1 MTYIKKGTRAFHFT
15 TLALFAGAFS
25 TYANLYMTQPVL
37 PMIAQTFHVSPA
49 TASLSLSLT
58 TLALACF
65 MLIVGSLSEAWGR
78 KNIMTFS
85 MVAVAILSLA
95 IAFAPSFSTLLTF
108 RIIQGI
114 VFAGLPAIAMAYL
127 AEEMDPA
134 SLGIA
139 MGLYI
144 SGNSIGGLAG
154 RVIMGFITDLFNWHI
169 AMLSIGIISLIVA
182 IAFYFLLPKSQ
193 NFTPKK
199 LAFKPLLHSML
210 KHLQDPAMLVL
221 FGLGFVLMGSFVT
234 LYNYVS
240 FLLTAPPY
248 QLSQTLVGSIFLIY
262 LVGTISSTWMGNLA
276 SRYGKYGVILLTLS
290 LMIIGALM
298 TLNHHLVI
306 VILGMALFTFGFFGG
321 HSIASSWVSGQAS
334 HDKAQASALYLFFY
348 YGGSSIGGTLGG
360 FFWIHNGW
368 SGVIFLILSFLIF
381 GIILLFFLKKITKK
395 RTGTKQSFLF

>member
-1 MTYIKKGTRAFHFT
+1 MTYIKRGSRAFRFT

-37 PMIAQTFHVSPA
+37 PMIAKNFHVSPA

-58 TLALACF
+58 TTALACF

-85 MVAVAILSLA
+85 MVAVALLSIA
-95 IAFAPSFSTLLTF
+95 ISFAPSFNTLLIL

-127 AEEMDPA
+127 GEEIEPA

-154 RVIMGFITDLFNWHI
+154 RVIMGSISDLFNWHI
-169 AMLSIGIISLIVA
+169 AMLTIGIISLIVA

-193 NFTPKK
+193 HFVAKK
-199 LAFKPLLHSML
+199 LAFKPLVHSMMMHL
-210 KHLQDPAMLVL
+210 KDPSMLLL
-221 FGLGFVLMGSFVT
+221 FGVGFVLMGSFVT

-240 FLLTAPPY
+240 FLLISSPY
-248 QLSQTLVGSIFLIY
+248 YLSQTIVGSIFLIY
-262 LVGTISSTWMGNLA
+262 LVGTVSSTWMGKLA
-276 SRYGKYGVILLTLS
+276 DQYGKFIILFLS
-290 LMIIGALM
+290 ILLMIIGAAI
-298 TLNHHLVI
+298 TLNSHLFTI
-306 VILGMALFTFGFFGG
+306 IFGIALFTFGFFGG
-321 HSIASSWVSGQAS
+321 HSIASSWVSGRAT
-334 HDKAQASALYLFFY
+334 HDKAQASSLYLFFY
-348 YGGSSIGGTLGG
+348 YIGSSIGGTVGG
-360 FFWIHNGW
+360 IFWSYIGW
-368 SGVIFLILSFLIF
+368 SGVISFILCILLIGILLIF
-381 GIILLFFLKKITKK
+381 LLKFSLKKTKI
-395 RTGTKQSFLF
+395 SF